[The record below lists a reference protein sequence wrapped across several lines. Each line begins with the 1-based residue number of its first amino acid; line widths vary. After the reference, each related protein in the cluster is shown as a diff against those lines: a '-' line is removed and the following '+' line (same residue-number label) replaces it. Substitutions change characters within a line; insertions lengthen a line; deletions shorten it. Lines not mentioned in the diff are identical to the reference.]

1 MKLEVLYFLQPS
13 VNNGTHWTLL
23 ADSNTNMM
31 RGLINEMILNDVGF
45 TIVGPRF
52 EDTTSEN
59 MRSLFPDWSDEAY
72 EINSTQINYVER
84 EGPVDA
90 NLFRYVW
97 SSELDGIVRNWLNT
111 DFDRCD
117 DRVVWSNIPEL
128 TANIYQII
136 RPVKGSDHEDVK
148 LINSCYFL
156 DSPVHP
162 KTRVDSDATH
172 KNVNWWRQVEGAYRA
187 DIAGFCCDG
196 NRFQFFEGIQTSH
209 ADHIVEE
216 ITKKSAVFRFGY
228 SESEL
233 DNILAGKEAQAA
245 VKKIRDFVGDRKLV
259 VFPNRIT
266 DPDYTNG
273 WKFLHACEKLDP
285 EKFVFYATN
294 PGEKYI
300 THRELEQTY
309 PNYLQLVHDTP
320 SRAEYVAVL
329 SEAHIHAS
337 LFVEEANGGC
347 ACREAMHL
355 ESLPVMPYAN
365 EYTRLTSPSYPGY
378 ITPQGTEVDITE
390 LARAITDMAEHTFED
405 FEFNHSVGSFRE
417 SAQEVIRV
425 LAEHGIVVNQYGK

>member
-72 EINSTQINYVER
+72 EINSTQITYVER

-97 SSELDGIVRNWLNT
+97 SAELDGIVRNWLDT

-117 DRVVWSNIPEL
+117 DRVIWSNIPEL

-233 DNILAGKEAQAA
+233 DNILAGEEAQAA

-266 DPDYTNG
+266 DPDFTNG
-273 WKFLHACEKLDP
+273 W
-285 EKFVFYATN
+285 
-294 PGEKYI
+294 
-300 THRELEQTY
+300 
-309 PNYLQLVHDTP
+309 
-320 SRAEYVAVL
+320 
-329 SEAHIHAS
+329 
-337 LFVEEANGGC
+337 
-347 ACREAMHL
+347 
-355 ESLPVMPYAN
+355 
-365 EYTRLTSPSYPGY
+365 
-378 ITPQGTEVDITE
+378 
-390 LARAITDMAEHTFED
+390 
-405 FEFNHSVGSFRE
+405 
-417 SAQEVIRV
+417 
-425 LAEHGIVVNQYGK
+425 

>member
-1 MKLEVLYFLQPS
+1 MKTEILYFLQPS
-13 VNNGTHWTLL
+13 VNDGTNWTLL

-31 RGLINEMILNDVGF
+31 RGLINEMILKDVGF
-45 TIVGPRF
+45 TIVGPNF
-52 EDTTSEN
+52 DDTTSEN
-59 MRSLFPDWSDEAY
+59 LRSLFPDWSDEAY
-72 EINSTQINYVER
+72 EINAKQIKYVER
-84 EGPVDA
+84 DGPVDA

-97 SSELDGIVRNWLNT
+97 GAQLDGIVRDWLSK
-111 DFDRCD
+111 DFDRCVD
-117 DRVVWSNIPEL
+117 KIIWSNIPEL
-128 TANIYQII
+128 TSNIYQVIK
-136 RPVKGSDHEDVK
+136 PVKGEDVANVK

-162 KTRVDSDATH
+162 KTRVDSDAVH
-172 KNVNWWRQVEGAYRA
+172 RNVNWWRQVEGAYRA

-233 DNILAGKEAQAA
+233 DNIFEGPECQAA
-245 VKKIRDFVGDRKLV
+245 IEKIVKFLDGRKLV

-273 WKFLHACEKLDP
+273 WKFLQACEKLDP
-285 EKFVFYATN
+285 KEWVFYATN

-300 THRELEQTY
+300 THRELEETY
-309 PNYLQLVHDTP
+309 PNYLKLVHGTP
-320 SRAEYVAVL
+320 SRAEYVAALATATV
-329 SEAHIHAS
+329 HAS

-355 ESLPVMPYAN
+355 KSMPVMPYAN

-378 ITPQGTEVDITE
+378 ITPNGPEVDIDE
-390 LARAITDMAEHTFED
+390 LATAIQEVSKHKFDD
-405 FEFNHSVGSFRE
+405 FTFNHSVGSFRE
-417 SAQEVIRV
+417 SAQEVERV
-425 LAEHGIVVNQYGK
+425 LYEHGVEILPLE

>member
-1 MKLEVLYFLQPS
+1 MKTEILYFLQPS
-13 VNNGTHWTLL
+13 VNDGKKWTLL

-31 RGLINEMILNDVGF
+31 RGLINELILKDVGF
-45 TIVGPRF
+45 TIVGPKW

-59 MRSLFPDWSDEAY
+59 FRALFPDWGDEAF
-72 EINSTQINYVER
+72 EINSAQIKYVER

-97 SSELDGIVRNWLNT
+97 NAELDRIVRYWLGTTFNRCN
-111 DFDRCD
+111 DRII
-117 DRVVWSNIPEL
+117 WSNIPEL

-136 RPVKGSDHEDVK
+136 RPVKGSDYEDVK

-162 KTRVDSDATH
+162 KTRVDSDSTH
-172 KNVNWWRQVEGAYRA
+172 RNVNWWRQVEGAYRA

-196 NRFQFFEGIQTSH
+196 NRFQFFEGIQTTH

-233 DNILAGKEAQAA
+233 DSILESKECQKAIE
-245 VKKIRDFVGDRKLV
+245 KIEKFLDGRKLV

-273 WKFLHACEKLDP
+273 WKFIEACSKLNPD
-285 EKFVFYATN
+285 EWVFYATN

-300 THRELEQTY
+300 THKELEEKY
-309 PNYLQLVHDTP
+309 PNYLRLVHATP
-320 SRAEYVAVL
+320 SRAEYVAAL
-329 SEAHIHAS
+329 ATAHVHAS

-355 ESLPVMPYAN
+355 RSLPVMPYAN

-378 ITPQGTEVDITE
+378 ISAKGTEVDIDE
-390 LARAITDMAEHTFED
+390 LAETINSMASHTFD
-405 FEFNHSVGSFRE
+405 DYQFNHSVGSFRE
-417 SAQEVIRV
+417 SAKEVIRV
-425 LAEHGIVVNQYGK
+425 LGEHGVHIEQYS

>member
-1 MKLEVLYFLQPS
+1 MKTEILYFLQPS
-13 VNNGTHWTLL
+13 VNNGTEWTLL

-31 RGLINEMILNDVGF
+31 RGLINELILKDVGF
-45 TIVGPRF
+45 TIVGPNF

-59 MRSLFPDWSDEAY
+59 LRSLFPDWSDEAY
-72 EINSTQINYVER
+72 TINAKQIKYVER
-84 EGPVDA
+84 DGPVDA

-97 SSELDGIVRNWLNT
+97 NTQLDGIVRDWLGTN
-111 DFDRCD
+111 FDKCV
-117 DRVVWSNIPEL
+117 DRIVWSNIPEL
-128 TANIYQII
+128 TSNIYQII
-136 RPVKGSDHEDVK
+136 KPVKGEDFENVK

-162 KTRVDSDATH
+162 KTRVDSDPTH
-172 KNVNWWRQVEGAYRA
+172 RNVNWWRQVEGAYRA

-196 NRFQFFEGIQTSH
+196 NRFQFFEGVQTTH
-209 ADHIVEE
+209 KDHIVEE

-233 DNILAGKEAQAA
+233 DNILEGPECQEAIEKI
-245 VKKIRDFVGDRKLV
+245 VKFLDGRKLI

-273 WKFLHACEKLDP
+273 WKFIEACSKLDP
-285 EKFVFYATN
+285 TKFVFYATN

-300 THRELEQTY
+300 THAELEATY

-320 SRAEYVAVL
+320 SRAEYVAALATATV
-329 SEAHIHAS
+329 HAS

-355 ESLPVMPYAN
+355 QSMPVMPYAN
-365 EYTRLTSPSYPGY
+365 EYTRLTAASYPGY
-378 ITPQGTEVDITE
+378 ITPRGPEVDIDE
-390 LARAITDMAEHTFED
+390 LAQAIADLATDHKFDD

-417 SAQEVIRV
+417 SAKEVIRV
-425 LAEHGIVVNQYGK
+425 LGEHDVHIQSLE